1 MVFLT
6 LFPSCVFQREGATY
20 PKLDFS
26 LKELHDKFSL
36 QLAMEKATTITID
49 SVEAL
54 KPVTENMAKMVW
66 KHNLSNLN

>member
-1 MVFLT
+1 M
-6 LFPSCVFQREGATY
+6 Y

-26 LKELHDKFSL
+26 LKELRDRFSL

-54 KPVTENMAKMVW
+54 KPVTDHMAKMVR
-66 KHNLSNLN
+66 KR